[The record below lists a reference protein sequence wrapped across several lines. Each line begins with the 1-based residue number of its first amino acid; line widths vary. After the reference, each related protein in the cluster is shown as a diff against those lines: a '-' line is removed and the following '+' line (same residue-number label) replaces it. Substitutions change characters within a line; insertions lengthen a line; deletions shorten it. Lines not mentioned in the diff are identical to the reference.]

1 MANGIGIAHKC
12 QFSSVSQPLNTE
24 FCPLFLL
31 ILCFTVSAET
41 QGSLDIHW
49 HQLAN
54 IRQPDQSCISQSYKK
69 GHLITG
75 MGGQIG
81 PSISKQAP
89 SMPVRKFPWGKSIE
103 IWSTNICYKR
113 CSVIETC
120 HWHCHWTNEVYS
132 VLDICINIPILI
144 IMDKCETKNGI
155 SIFTHH
161 KAEMLIA
168 AHHFA
173 TIMLADM
180 SEHTN
185 VHRRPCSLHF
195 DFFENEMQT

>member
-1 MANGIGIAHKC
+1 MPLTLPLDQRGI
-12 QFSSVSQPLNTE
+12 FSV
-24 FCPLFLL
+24 
-31 ILCFTVSAET
+31 
-41 QGSLDIHW
+41 G
-49 HQLAN
+49 
-54 IRQPDQSCISQSYKK
+54 Y
-69 GHLITG
+69 GH
-75 MGGQIG
+75 
-81 PSISKQAP
+81 
-89 SMPVRKFPWGKSIE
+89 
-103 IWSTNICYKR
+103 
-113 CSVIETC
+113 
-120 HWHCHWTNEVYS
+120 
-132 VLDICINIPILI
+132 IPILI

-185 VHRRPCSLHF
+185 VHRRPCSLHL